1 MFGLFGKNKKSPQKQ
16 PEKGQPTSSKA
27 VREQALAQFR
37 KTHEELGEE
46 TIQAM
51 KRAIEM
57 EQAKKDIR
65 DSIDGKGKYT
75 RDEVYSGLR
84 NLIDEDDKQ

>member
-1 MFGLFGKNKKSPQKQ
+1 MFGLFGKNKKVTKASGDKA
-16 PEKGQPTSSKA
+16 QPTSSKE

-57 EQAKKDIR
+57 ERAKKEIR
-65 DSIDGKGKYT
+65 DSIDGKGKHS
-75 RDEVYSGLR
+75 RDEVYQGLR
-84 NLIDEDDKQ
+84 ELIDESERR

>member
-1 MFGLFGKNKKSPQKQ
+1 MFGLFGKNKKTPQKR
-16 PEKGQPTSSKA
+16 PAKAKPTSSKE

-37 KTHEELGEE
+37 KTHEELGED

-57 EQAKKDIR
+57 EQAKKEIR
-65 DSIDGKGKYT
+65 DSIDGKGKHT
-75 RDEVYSGLR
+75 ADEVYQGLR
-84 NLIDEDDKQ
+84 DLIDK